1 MKIEY
6 SQLVVGPP
14 SSGPPSSRLGGGG
27 GLIEMIMYVRTTN
40 LDDKE
45 NLHRVYGTYIPFSSS
60 PFPLLG

>member
-6 SQLVVGPP
+6 SQHVFGPP
-14 SSGPPSSRLGGGG
+14 SSHSGGGG

-45 NLHRVYGTYIPFSSS
+45 NLHRVVYGTYIPFSSS

>member
-40 LDDKE
+40 LDD
-45 NLHRVYGTYIPFSSS
+45 NLHREYGTYIPFSSS
-60 PFPLLG
+60 PFPLFG

>member
-6 SQLVVGPP
+6 SQHVVGPP
-14 SSGPPSSRLGGGG
+14 SSGPPSSHSGGGVDRDD
-27 GLIEMIMYVRTTN
+27 IMYVRTTN

>member
-6 SQLVVGPP
+6 SQHVVGPP
-14 SSGPPSSRLGGGG
+14 SSGPPSSHSGGGG

>member
-1 MKIEY
+1 ML
-6 SQLVVGPP
+6 SVLLLLVLLLLIRGE
-14 SSGPPSSRLGGGG
+14 GG